1 MAETSAFDIAGRRT
15 LITGGTAG
23 IGRAVAECFVAQGAK
38 VVITGR
44 RDAGEAIAREIG
56 CGFVR
61 MDAADSTA
69 VEAGTT
75 VAVGLLGGG
84 IDVLVLNAGVNGPAT
99 QGVDDLSSDSLHQ
112 TFDTNVYG
120 VAYGLKAA
128 SPYLAPGASVII
140 TSSPA
145 ASLSPPGLAI
155 YSASKAAVDAFTRSW
170 ALELAGRGIRVNAVL
185 PGVIQTEMAADPAN
199 LEAELEMLSCLTAT
213 GAIRQP
219 EEIAPVYQFLA
230 SQAGALCTGALIA
243 CEDGALAGLSPRLLA
258 RAFGG

>member
-1 MAETSAFDIAGRRT
+1 MATTDPFDIAGRRT

-23 IGRAVAECFVAQGAK
+23 IGRAVAEHFVARRAK

-44 RDAGEAIAREIG
+44 REAGEAIAREVG

-61 MDAADSTA
+61 MDVADAGSVQSATAAA
-69 VEAGTT
+69 V
-75 VAVGLLGGG
+75 VQLGGA
-84 IDVLVLNAGVNGPAT
+84 IDVLVLNAGVNGPPA
-99 QGVDDLSSDSLHQ
+99 QGIGELSPEALHQ

-120 VAYGLKAA
+120 VAYGIRSAA
-128 SPYLAPGASVII
+128 PHLVEGASVII

-145 ASLSPPGLAI
+145 ASLGPPGLSI
-155 YSASKAAVDAFTRSW
+155 YSASKAAIDAFTRNW

-219 EEIAPVYQFLA
+219 AEIAPVYQFLA
-230 SQAGALCTGALIA
+230 SPAGALCTGALIA

>member
-1 MAETSAFDIAGRRT
+1 MAATNPFDIRGRRT

-23 IGRAVAECFVAQGAK
+23 IGRAVAEHFVANGAK

-44 RDAGEAIAREIG
+44 RESGEAIAREMG

-61 MDAADSTA
+61 MDVSDAASAASAMAAA
-69 VEAGTT
+69 VDA
-75 VAVGLLGGG
+75 LGGA
-84 IDVLVLNAGVNGPAT
+84 IDVLVLNAGVNGPPA
-99 QGVDDLSSDSLHQ
+99 QGVDDLSPEALHQ
-112 TFDTNVYG
+112 VFDTNVFG
-120 VAYGLKAA
+120 VAYGLRSAA
-128 SPYLAPGASVII
+128 PHLSQGASVVI

-219 EEIAPVYQFLA
+219 AEIAPVYQFLA
-230 SQAGALCTGALIA
+230 SAAGALCTGALIA